1 MKSNPLLKV
10 MALSALVGVG
20 IWVALPGGKSGK
32 GSSDDAVQLNTQLT
46 AEELEALGIEGD
58 TPRDTVA
65 TLIGEVKK
73 MRQDMSRLSQQNK
86 ALTESNKN
94 LTADALNIDRKIQS
108 AVGEVR
114 KETEQGRSLIDEVMG
129 RFQNQLGVMESRG
142 AHRGNQDN
150 EIPVGL
156 GLEGNGLKGS
166 AASAGLDELV
176 WQEPL
181 DALPTKD
188 GKPGSMAFPSSF
200 SGSFSSLSQS
210 LSEADSNNPISD
222 SQKALRANLKGE
234 RDVEQARPVYTIP
247 ENSTL
252 IGSVGMTAMI
262 GRVPIG
268 GTVSDP
274 YPFKVLV
281 GHDNL
286 TANGIELPDV
296 ASAVMSGTATGDWT
310 LSCVSAEINSIT
322 FVFNDGRVRTVPAP
336 QKTAE
341 NDNAKKSRLGW
352 LSDPYGI
359 PCISGERKSNA
370 STFIATQVLMGAAA
384 AAGEAAA
391 AQQTTVI
398 ADSQGSSTAVTGDMG
413 RYIAGKAGA
422 GGLNDVRKWAMERYG
437 QTFDAIYVPP
447 GQQVAIH
454 MSREIPIDYEL
465 NGRKVNYEVGQSAQ
479 SALD

>member
-1 MKSNPLLKV
+1 MKSNPLLKIMV
-10 MALSALVGVG
+10 LTTLLGVA
-20 IWVALPGGKSGK
+20 IWAALPGSKSGK
-32 GSSDDAVQLNTQLT
+32 SDSNDTVKLDTQLT

-94 LTADALNIDRKIQS
+94 LTTDATTIDRKIQS
-108 AVGEVR
+108 AVGDMR
-114 KETEQGRSLIDEVMG
+114 KESEQGKSLINEVLD
-129 RFQNQLGVMESRG
+129 RFQNQLGVLESRG
-142 AHRGNQDN
+142 SGSSQDN

-166 AASAGLDELV
+166 AASRELDELV

-181 DALPTKD
+181 DAVPGKD
-188 GKPGSMAFPSSF
+188 GKPGSVAFPSSF
-200 SGSFSSLSQS
+200 SSLGQS
-210 LSEADSNNPISD
+210 LSEADSNNPISN
-222 SQKALRANLKGE
+222 SQKTLRANLKGE
-234 RDVEQARPVYTIP
+234 RDIEQAKPVYTIP

-252 IGSVGMTAMI
+252 IGSIGMTAMI

-336 QKTAE
+336 QKSAD

-370 STFIATQVLMGAAA
+370 NSFIATQVLMGAAA
-384 AAGEAAA
+384 AAAEASA

-465 NGRKVNYEVGQSAQ
+465 NGRKVNYELGQSAQ
-479 SALD
+479 LDLD